1 MKQLRGFALIL
12 LIVFVGYSTNSQGI
26 GLPSN
31 SDISPNAVG
40 ISSIAFNT
48 SSATAGDTVLL
59 TVDFTASVTA
69 NYFTAVLLAYNG
81 SDYNGFLNLKLYQ
94 DSANTLRYEGS
105 FTVLSY
111 MQSGNV
117 TVDSLRDDAFAYYFD
132 KFFDYTTP
140 FVIVSGTTPDVTD
153 PVLNDIYFDKTT
165 VSFGEDITLYAD
177 ITDDSPVEV
186 SFDLYLPAYSFSAGS
201 YVMEY
206 VANTTYRAVISIDG
220 TFTVD
225 EYGVNALTI
234 TDFNSNTIYPTT
246 SITFSVVENTN
257 TDTTAPV
264 VNNSRFDKERIYQ
277 GESITFSIDV
287 FDDSNISSVQFSLNR
302 DSDSQ
307 SVGTYSMSPSSGNTY
322 QTVIST
328 DSSFA
333 LDYYYVE
340 WVKATDAAGN
350 LNFKNFTFLI
360 VPYFEVLN
368 GSTDGDNAAP
378 VLDSAGFDRNQ
389 VKQDD
394 TVTFTAS
401 ISDNSSITEVR
412 VNIVRDDLTSMGWF
426 SMQLVDGNYQVSVLV
441 NESFT
446 PAFYSAATVYAVDE
460 FGNEME
466 QQTLKSFQVLAAN
479 ETLPGEEIILSF
491 DGVLS
496 FNKPNVSSNEVFS
509 LTADFSNFSLVFT
522 EVQVTIMKEGSE
534 EGKIFQMDA
543 SVNNTFVLK
552 LNSSDFSDKI
562 YVSKIVVFTEDKVYG
577 QEWEADE
584 APSVL
589 VLPDPGP
596 IVVNSF
602 KFTSSSLTW
611 GDNMTF
617 VANVTHDFEIVYFEV
632 MIASLESVKVNKAFY
647 FKFYPELDEDGTFTA
662 TFLIN
667 QSFPAGEY
675 NIWTYTIKDE
685 VGNVLDISVFSGLE
699 VVVDREGSFSLGSG
713 ATYPEL
719 NENFTVT
726 TPTPGFGIFMAML
739 AIVAGGI
746 FVRKK
751 RIAS

>member
-26 GLPSN
+26 TLPSN

-48 SSATAGDTVLL
+48 SSATVGETVLL

-69 NYFTAVLLAYNG
+69 NYFTATMLAYNG

-105 FTVLSY
+105 FKVLSY

-132 KFFDYTTP
+132 RFFDYTTP

-153 PVLNDIYFDKTT
+153 PVLNNIYFDKTT
-165 VSFGEDITLYAD
+165 VSVGEYITLYAD
-177 ITDDSPVEV
+177 VTDDSPVEV
-186 SFDLYLPAYSFSAGS
+186 SFNLYLPLYDFTVGS
-201 YVMEY
+201 YQMEF
-206 VANTTYRAVISIDG
+206 VANTTYRAVISIDD

-264 VNNSRFDKERIYQ
+264 VKNSRFDKERIYQ

-307 SVGTYSMSPSSGNTY
+307 SVGTYSMSPSSGTTY
-322 QTVIST
+322 QTIINT

-333 LDYYYVE
+333 VDYYYVE

-360 VPYFEVLN
+360 VPFFEVLN

-378 VLDSAGFDRNQ
+378 VLDSAGFDKKQ

-394 TVTFTAS
+394 TVTFKAS

-426 SMQLVDGNYQVSVLV
+426 TMQLVDGNYQVSVLV

-460 FGNEME
+460 FGNEMN
-466 QQTLKSFQVLAAN
+466 QQTLRSFQVLAAN
-479 ETLPGEEIILSF
+479 ETLPGEEIIPSF

-509 LTADFSNFSLVFT
+509 LTADFSNISLVFT
-522 EVQVTIMKEGSE
+522 EVQVTIMTEGSD
-534 EGKIFQMDA
+534 EGKLFQMDA
-543 SVNNTFVLK
+543 SVNSTFVLK
-552 LNSSDFSDKI
+552 LNSSDFSGKI
-562 YVSKIVVFTEDKVYG
+562 YVSKIVVFTEDKVYS
-577 QEWEADE
+577 QEWEEDE
-584 APSVL
+584 ATSVL

-602 KFTSSSLTW
+602 KFTPGNVSV
-611 GDNMTF
+611 GQNITF
-617 VANVTHDFEIVYFEV
+617 VADVTHEFEIVYFEV
-632 MIASLESVKVNKAFY
+632 IIYNPDSVKNNKAFFNY
-647 FKFYPELDEDGTFTA
+647 IYPELDEDGTFSA

-667 QSFPAGEY
+667 QSFPLGRHEV
-675 NIWTYTIKDE
+675 WSYTIRD
-685 VGNVLDISVFSGLE
+685 VAGNVLDINILTGTEFIAKGYGGIFV
-699 VVVDREGSFSLGSG
+699 EGDPNPGIG
-713 ATYPEL
+713 E
-719 NENFTVT
+719 EFTVT
-726 TPTPGFGIFMAML
+726 TPTPGFGIFMAVL
-739 AIVAGGI
+739 AIGAVGI